1 MAIIMAAITEAIIQ
15 MIKRNKPN
23 SYERRMRDVTY
34 EGEELGQIFIAS

>member
-1 MAIIMAAITEAIIQ
+1 MATITVVIMVVIT
-15 MIKRNKPN
+15 MMKKVNKPN

>member
-23 SYERRMRDVTY
+23 SYERRMRKVAY
-34 EGEELGQIFIAS
+34 EREELGKIFIAS